1 MRKISNLRQKE
12 VNGEQFQGCVNAA
25 VEALL
30 ILNET
35 ACMAKCTQ
43 H

>member
-1 MRKISNLRQKE
+1 MESNFKA
-12 VNGEQFQGCVNAA
+12 VSVNAA
-25 VEALL
+25 VEAVL